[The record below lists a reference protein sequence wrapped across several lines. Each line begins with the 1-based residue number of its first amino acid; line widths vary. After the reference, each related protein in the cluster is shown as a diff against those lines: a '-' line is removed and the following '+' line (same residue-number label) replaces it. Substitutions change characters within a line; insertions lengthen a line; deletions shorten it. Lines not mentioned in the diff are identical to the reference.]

1 MKKSLS
7 ITAILTAGV
16 LALTGCSGSSGV
28 TATGQTTAAAA
39 AEQPQAGA
47 AEPQVA
53 PAEPQVGTAEPQ
65 VGAAEPQVGAAEPRV
80 APAAPQV
87 AANPA
92 ADAVFAGSAVA
103 GASVATD
110 PAARLITAQATGTVT
125 GTPDVVTISLGVE
138 TRSPSAQTALD
149 ENNRLATDVINV
161 VKGKGV
167 APEDLQ
173 TSQLSIYP
181 SYDDK
186 GAVTGYQVTNIVT
199 AKLRDIGGAG
209 ALIDAA
215 GQAAGDAVRV
225 QQLSFSIDDDSDLRA
240 NARADAVR
248 RAQAQAKQ
256 LADAAGI
263 ALGPIHSITESPIA
277 GTVVY
282 PQAAMAADSAAGSV
296 PIEPGSQQLQVSVQ
310 VVYEIA

>member
-16 LALTGCSGSSGV
+16 LTLAGCSGSSGV
-28 TATGQTTAAAA
+28 AATGQTTVSAAV
-39 AEQPQAGA
+39 EQPQLGA

-53 PAEPQVGTAEPQ
+53 QGAPQ
-65 VGAAEPQVGAAEPRV
+65 VGAAAPQVAQV
-80 APAAPQV
+80 APQV

-92 ADAVFAGSAVA
+92 ADAVFAGSAVT

-110 PAARLITAQATGTVT
+110 PTARLITAQATGTVT

-161 VKGKGV
+161 VKEKGV

-225 QQLSFSIDDDSDLRA
+225 QQLSFSIDDDSELRA

>member
-16 LALTGCSGSSGV
+16 LALAGCSGSSGAA
-28 TATGQTTAAAA
+28 ATGQTTVSAAV
-39 AEQPQAGA
+39 EQPQVGV

-53 PAEPQVGTAEPQ
+53 PAAPQ
-65 VGAAEPQVGAAEPRV
+65 VGAAAPQVAQ
-80 APAAPQV
+80 AAPQV

-92 ADAVFAGSAVA
+92 ADAVFAGSALT

-110 PAARLITAQATGTVT
+110 PTARLITAQATGTVT

-161 VKGKGV
+161 VKEKGV

-263 ALGPIHSITESPIA
+263 ALGPIHSITESPIT

>member
-7 ITAILTAGV
+7 ITAIVTAGV
-16 LALTGCSGSSGV
+16 LALSGCSGSSGDA
-28 TATGQTTAAAA
+28 ATGQTT
-39 AEQPQAGA
+39 
-47 AEPQVA
+47 VS
-53 PAEPQVGTAEPQ
+53 TAVEEPQ
-65 VGAAEPQVGAAEPRV
+65 VGAAEPQVAPAAPQVGAAAPQV
-80 APAAPQV
+80 AQVAPQV

-92 ADAVFAGSAVA
+92 ADAVFAGSAVT

-110 PAARLITAQATGTVT
+110 PTARLITAQATGTVT

-161 VKGKGV
+161 VKEKGV

-186 GAVTGYQVTNIVT
+186 GAVTGYLVTNIVT

-225 QQLSFSIDDDSDLRA
+225 QQLSFSIDDDSELRA